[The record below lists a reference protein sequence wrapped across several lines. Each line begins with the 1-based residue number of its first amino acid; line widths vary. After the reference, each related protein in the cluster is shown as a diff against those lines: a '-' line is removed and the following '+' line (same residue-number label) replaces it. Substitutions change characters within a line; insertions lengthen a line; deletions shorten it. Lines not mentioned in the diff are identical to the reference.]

1 MSDFKREARQIDQKF
16 WVKFVESLASSC
28 WFRGHRQGRA
38 RFRPH
43 WRPNTLIDD
52 VLDIV
57 PDDEPLFLLRARDR
71 DALNALSAYRNSC
84 RESGCSEEQNTGI
97 AERIGE
103 FIRFRETHPE
113 RMKEPG
119 SSYRKAGLPG
129 KPAGDAA

>member
-16 WVKFVESLASSC
+16 WVKFVESLAC
-28 WFRGHRQGRA
+28 
-38 RFRPH
+38 
-43 WRPNTLIDD
+43 LIDD